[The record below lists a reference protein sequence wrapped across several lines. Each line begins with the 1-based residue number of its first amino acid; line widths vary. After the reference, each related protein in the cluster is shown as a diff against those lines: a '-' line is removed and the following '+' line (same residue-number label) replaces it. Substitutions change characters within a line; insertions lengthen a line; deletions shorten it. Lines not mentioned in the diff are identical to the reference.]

1 MLSVSKNYV
10 CRPFFLVTS
19 TEALFGKFR
28 FGFQK
33 YFLLLQVSFYQ
44 YLSTLYKKQLF
55 SLQGIYDPQIIG
67 DKAKW
72 FAGDLEPVVYQVFD
86 SQSKICREPW
96 IDVDYEPSLI
106 FDEEEITPN
115 NDEDDDSSSCHS
127 SVGDLVQRMKSG
139 EINGAT
145 PLGPHAPPFA
155 PVRASSPMPELQAS
169 FSLPSLHVPVVRG
182 NTLDI
187 SVINKGGSRYKSC
200 LIFFNPI

>member
-1 MLSVSKNYV
+1 M
-10 CRPFFLVTS
+10 
-19 TEALFGKFR
+19 
-28 FGFQK
+28 
-33 YFLLLQVSFYQ
+33 
-44 YLSTLYKKQLF
+44 YKKQLF
-55 SLQGIYDPQIIG
+55 SLQGIHDPQIIG

-127 SVGDLVQRMKSG
+127 SVGDLVQRMKIG

-169 FSLPSLHVPVVRG
+169 FSLPSLHVPVVKG
-182 NTLDI
+182 NMLDI
-187 SVINKGGSRYKSC
+187 SVINKGGSRYYFKSC
-200 LIFFNPI
+200 

>member
-1 MLSVSKNYV
+1 M
-10 CRPFFLVTS
+10 
-19 TEALFGKFR
+19 
-28 FGFQK
+28 
-33 YFLLLQVSFYQ
+33 
-44 YLSTLYKKQLF
+44 YKKQLF
-55 SLQGIYDPQIIG
+55 FLQGIHDPQIIG

-127 SVGDLVQRMKSG
+127 SVGDLVQRMKIG

-169 FSLPSLHVPVVRG
+169 FSLPSLHVPVVKG
-182 NTLDI
+182 NMLDI
-187 SVINKGGSRYKSC
+187 SVINQGGSRY
-200 LIFFNPI
+200 LF